1 MLTDA
6 GPLIA
11 LFDEDDQFHT
21 ACNAVLRS
29 LPHGPLVTTWPC
41 LTEAMYLLY
50 GLGGYRYQ
58 DRLWRTLRDGR
69 LVVLDITFA
78 ERTRMDTLMQKYQ
91 DVPMD
96 LADASLIAVS
106 ELRGIRRVFTL
117 DSDFHI
123 YRLADGSVLDVVR

>member
-11 LFDEDDQFHT
+11 LFDEDDEFHA
-21 ACNAVLRS
+21 ACNAVLRG
-29 LPHGPLVTTWPC
+29 LPHGPLMTTWPC

-58 DRLWRTLRDGR
+58 DRPWRILRDGR
-69 LVVLDITFA
+69 LVVLEITPA
-78 ERTRMDTLMQKYQ
+78 ERSRMDALMEKYQ

-106 ELRGIRRVFTL
+106 ELRGIRQVFTL

-123 YRLADGSVLDVVR
+123 YRLTDGSVLEVVR